1 MGRIKKLFAFCAG
14 LSVIAIILCCCK
26 SNHIAADYHV
36 QGNLVVHDTVWM
48 PSLPTD
54 TLTFNLPCQM
64 VNIHPDKPGKAWLV
78 LWLHGGVRD
87 QKIHSYNTHRNHWD
101 NCAADDSIIGYLRSH
116 GIKAVALLPMC
127 HKADVDHC
135 IYWRDCY
142 TDVKQMIDQ
151 LVDKG
156 LVDPKRI
163 YVAGSSDG
171 GRGTWD
177 YVAQHPDVFAAA
189 ISMSCSE
196 PQMTRVPTYFFNTSS
211 ETDCT
216 QLVAK
221 LKQQGANIIRYEYC
235 PQYSHGGD
243 AALCTAEMLEEFFT
257 HRLE

>member
-26 SNHIAADYHV
+26 SNHITADYHV

-142 TDVKQMIDQ
+142 SDVKRMIDQ

-177 YVAQHPDVFAAA
+177 YVAQNPDVFAAA

-196 PQMTRVPTYFFNTSS
+196 PQMTTVPTYFFNTSS

-257 HRLE
+257 HQLE